1 MGVTITNK
9 RAYLLWNLKKA
20 AQNININLR
29 QIMIKKTAFL
39 LFIAVFAFSCNSTA
53 PTYNDPIPKHDSLT
67 ITSEYVNEDRVIN
80 IWTPPVYNTS
90 NDSLPVL
97 YMPDGGIQE
106 DFPHIANT
114 LAKLIQENKIPPYIL
129 VGIENTE
136 RRRDLSGP
144 TEIEYDLKIVPNPGG
159 SENFRSFIKNELFS
173 EINKRY
179 RTLDKKAIIGE
190 SAAGIFVI
198 ETFLLDNEMFDYY
211 IAMDPALWYNEQYL
225 VKNFEKLSKE
235 NYHNK
240 KKLWFAGSDAV
251 DISTHTNELARK
263 LKASDKGLIWK
274 YSDEPN
280 EKHNTIF
287 RATKEK
293 ALIWTLSNG

>member
-1 MGVTITNK
+1 MK
-9 RAYLLWNLKKA
+9 
-20 AQNININLR
+20 NII
-29 QIMIKKTAFL
+29 FL
-39 LFIAVFAFSCNSTA
+39 LFITASICSCTNKGI
-53 PTYNDPIPKHDSLT
+53 TYNDPIPEHDSLK
-67 ITSEYVNEDRVIN
+67 IASKYVNEERVIN
-80 IWTPPVYNTS
+80 IWTPPEYKEST
-90 NDSLPVL
+90 DSLLVL
-97 YMPDGGIQE
+97 YMPDGGIKE

-114 LAKLIQENKIPPYIL
+114 MAKLIKENKIPPYIL

-144 TEIEYDLKIVPNPGG
+144 TEIEYDLTIVPNPGG
-159 SENFRSFIKNELFS
+159 SENFRSFIKNELLP
-173 EINKRY
+173 EIDQRY

-211 IAMDPALWYNEQYL
+211 MAMDPALWYNEQYL
-225 VKNFEKLSKE
+225 VKNFEKLSKDT
-235 NYHNK
+235 YHNE

-251 DISTHTNELARK
+251 DISTHTNALAKK
-263 LKASDKGLIWK
+263 LKALEIDLKWK

-293 ALIWTLSNG
+293 ALIWTLNE